1 MRQWVEK
8 LAKKL
13 EEEGYSSAEY
23 DYIVKDFKAFISER
37 YIGIGKKDSEI
48 YSYIKL
54 YEDEADLLKKATDVC
69 MKRSEDYMIN
79 AIENLL

>member
-13 EEEGYSSAEY
+13 EEEGYSSAGFNY
-23 DYIVKDFKAFISER
+23 TVKDFSIFISGR
-37 YIGIGKKDSEI
+37 YISIRKKDSEI

-54 YEDEADLLKKATDVC
+54 YEDEEDLLNKAIDVC
-69 MKRSEDYMIN
+69 MKRTEDYMIN
-79 AIENLL
+79 TIENLL